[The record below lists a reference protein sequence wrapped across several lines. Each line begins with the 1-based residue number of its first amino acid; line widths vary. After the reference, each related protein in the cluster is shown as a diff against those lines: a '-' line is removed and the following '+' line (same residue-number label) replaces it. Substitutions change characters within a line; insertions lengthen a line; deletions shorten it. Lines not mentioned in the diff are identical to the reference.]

1 MRSPLTQPLP
11 LAGERSLKG
20 MERVMSASATIRAH
34 ATDAAQR
41 VRAEAT
47 SGFL

>member
-1 MRSPLTQPLP
+1 MKGESSMRRRGST
-11 LAGERSLKG
+11 
-20 MERVMSASATIRAH
+20 ATDHHH